1 MQTSGSGP
9 REYPI
14 DASAK
19 ADVPVDTAVRL
30 CRQERKVL
38 ALLLACDEVSNVRLA
53 QISLKY
59 FSKISALRAAGYDVQ
74 LRRENGETGVA
85 WYHLTSPVPRLRTYR
100 VPVEVRVPGFQ
111 AKLLTFTVQ
120 AVSPRSARYRAWR
133 AVKVIALS
141 PPTEIFPAS
150 QGELFYRS
158 PSSSRSTAE

>member
-1 MQTSGSGP
+1 M
-9 REYPI
+9 
-14 DASAK
+14 
-19 ADVPVDTAVRL
+19 L
-30 CRQERKVL
+30 N
-38 ALLLACDEVSNVRLA
+38 LLLACDEVSNVQLA

-59 FSKISALRAAGYDVQ
+59 FSKISTLRSAGYDIK

-85 WYHLTSPVPRLRTYR
+85 WYSLASAVPKLRTYR

-111 AKLLTFTVQ
+111 AKQLTFTVQ
-120 AVSPRSARYRAWR
+120 AISPRSARYRAWR

-158 PSSSRSTAE
+158 PPSSRSPAE

>member
-1 MQTSGSGP
+1 MPTPGSEP
-9 REYPI
+9 DEYPI

-19 ADVPVDTAVRL
+19 ADIPLDTAVRL

-38 ALLLACDEVSNVRLA
+38 DLLLASEEVSNVQLSTIALRYGTTL
-53 QISLKY
+53 ST
-59 FSKISALRAAGYDVQ
+59 LRAAGWDIQ
-74 LRRENGETGVA
+74 LRRESGETGVA
-85 WYHLTSPVPRLRTYR
+85 WYFLASHVPHLRTYR

-111 AKLLTFTVQ
+111 AKQVTFTVQ
-120 AVSPRSARYRAWR
+120 AISPRSARYRAWR

-158 PSSSRSTAE
+158 PSSRSTAE